1 MPRRPNK
8 RMPEQQPLH
17 DGFVP
22 GRHAID
28 AYGKG
33 GFRFADMSHKGSILA
48 LPSGVHAWSAAS
60 PADLSLDAFAPAL
73 AEKDAIELLLVGTGV
88 YLAPLLEDVMW
99 GLRERGLRVEVMQ
112 TGAAARTYTILL
124 GENRRVA
131 AALLAVG

>member
-1 MPRRPNK
+1 MPADKPHRA
-8 RMPEQQPLH
+8 PLH

-28 AYGKG
+28 AYGGG
-33 GFRFADMSHKGSILA
+33 GFRFADMSHVGSLLA
-48 LPSGVHAWSAAS
+48 LPSGVHAWKGVTT
-60 PADLSLDAFAPAL
+60 PRDLTLDAFAPVLEEAS
-73 AEKDAIELLLVGTGV
+73 EIELLLVGVGADLV
-88 YLAPLLEDVMW
+88 HLQESVLW
-99 GLRERGLRVEVMQ
+99 GLREAGLRVEVMQ